1 MDERDE
7 LDETI
12 DGCERM
18 VAFVPVDVPERARMR
33 AVITTARAIR
43 DRERKLL
50 TAYRAAIKAADEM
63 REDFQR
69 VWSDYSAGKH
79 DGIEAY
85 LRARAEIGE

>member
-1 MDERDE
+1 MERDE
-7 LDETI
+7 LDEVLDNEHARLHGDVI
-12 DGCERM
+12 PHRDGSVSRRRRV
-18 VAFVPVDVPERARMR
+18 VA
-33 AVITTARAIR
+33 ARAIR

>member
-1 MDERDE
+1 MKYRQHIV
-7 LDETI
+7 I
-12 DGCERM
+12 DGCCSACGKWVEECTEQCLGTED
-18 VAFVPVDVPERARMR
+18 VAIIKAS
-33 AVITTARAIR
+33 T
-43 DRERKLL
+43 L